1 MQLSADIA
9 PDAATKPYTYTV
21 DYDDGTPVTEM
32 TSSADPLSLNHT
44 FATTG
49 TYTVEFA
56 AWNCT
61 LTGPV
66 TDSPKIEVT
75 EGGERILRKI
85 Y

>member
-1 MQLSADIA
+1 M
-9 PDAATKPYTYTV
+9 PYTYTV
-21 DYDDGTPVTEM
+21 DYDDDTPVTEM

-66 TDSPKIEVT
+66 T
-75 EGGERILRKI
+75 EGRGRILRKI
-85 Y
+85 YLRLSFSVI